1 MRGNGA
7 DGKARG
13 LGRCWGGHGPGEV
26 LGWAP
31 AGLSPRLR
39 QPRHSRYAWFPAHST
54 WIQMVPRGIED
65 SMPSAPQ
72 GLSARW
78 PAAGPVPE
86 EPQRARANP
95 THAVCPAASEAVVGH
110 EG

>member
-1 MRGNGA
+1 MGRPGA
-7 DGKARG
+7 
-13 LGRCWGGHGPGEV
+13 WGGAGVGTCGPQSQA
-26 LGWAP
+26 LPTKAFASP
-31 AGLSPRLR
+31 IAGVPGS
-39 QPRHSRYAWFPAHST
+39 QPTPPG
-54 WIQMVPRGIED
+54 IQMGIED

-95 THAVCPAASEAVVGH
+95 IHTVCPAASEAVVGH